1 MEPPAEPAVKI
12 LAVAG
17 AYLLGAIP
25 FGLLLGKAA
34 GVDVRAA
41 GSGNIGATNVAR
53 TAGKGVGI
61 ATLVLDA
68 AKGAAPILL
77 ADRVLH
83 LDTIWLVSI
92 GLAAV
97 LGHVFPIYLLFR
109 GGKGVATALGVFLA
123 LSPVATGVSVAVFLV
138 TFLVTKIVS
147 LGSLIGA
154 IVLATT
160 SWFIDGRAEVSVLAG
175 VCTLLIVVRHQ
186 GNIRRMIEKREP
198 KA

>member
-1 MEPPAEPAVKI
+1 MSDPTIPI
-12 LAVAG
+12 LAVVI
-17 AYLLGAIP
+17 AYLVGAIP

-34 GVDVRAA
+34 GVDVRAS

-53 TAGKGVGI
+53 TAGKGVGV
-61 ATLVLDA
+61 ATLLLDA
-68 AKGAAPILL
+68 AKGAAPILI

-83 LDTIWLVSI
+83 LDTSWLAAI

-97 LGHVFPIYLLFR
+97 VGHVFPVYLLFR

-123 LSPVATGVSVAVFLV
+123 LSPVATGISVAVFLV

-175 VCTLLIVVRHQ
+175 VCTLIILVRHQ
-186 GNIRRMIEKREP
+186 GNIRRMIAKEEP
-198 KA
+198 KV